1 MGEKDERGKALFAN
15 LERGTGIFFYLSM
28 LRTILYSLVSTSR
41 SQHCKHFFKAP
52 RVAILLEML

>member
-1 MGEKDERGKALFAN
+1 MREGLICKSGEGYGYL
-15 LERGTGIFFYLSM
+15 FYLSM

-41 SQHCKHFFKAP
+41 SQHCKRFFKAP